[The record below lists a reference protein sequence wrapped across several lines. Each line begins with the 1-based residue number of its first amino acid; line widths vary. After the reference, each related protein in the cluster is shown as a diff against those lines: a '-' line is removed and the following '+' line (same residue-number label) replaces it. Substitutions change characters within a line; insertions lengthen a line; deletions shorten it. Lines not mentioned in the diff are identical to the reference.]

1 MRKLPRFK
9 EEAVFDPKFA
19 CLVCGAAEG
28 ETELNAFDNALLEAG
43 IGDINLVKVSSIIPP
58 NVKVVE
64 KLNPLP
70 KGAFLP
76 VVYAAVSSS
85 TPGTIISA
93 AVGFGRCR
101 DGFGVIMEEG
111 GIGKSEEE
119 VRREVERKIEFALV
133 RRGLKPDEVRIVSV
147 SWQVKKCASVVAAC
161 VFF

>member
-1 MRKLPRFK
+1 
-9 EEAVFDPKFA
+9 VFDPKFA

-43 IGDINLVKVSSIIPP
+43 IGDINLIKVSSIMPP

-85 TPGTIISA
+85 NPGAIISA
-93 AVGFGRCR
+93 AVGFGRCQ
-101 DGFGVIMEEG
+101 DGFGVIMEDG

-119 VRREVERKIEFALV
+119 VRKEVERKIEFALA
-133 RRGLKPDEVRIVSV
+133 RRGLRPDEVRIVSV

-161 VFF
+161 IFFE